1 MMLKVDTT
9 HPEGLDF
16 TDILARKKRL
26 THIDGARNWVLRV
39 MQDSKIHRTVPKPH
53 AKSSE
58 LLRAKQK
65 GGREPKN
72 MRGRTAFRV

>member
-1 MMLKVDTT
+1 MLKVDTT
-9 HPEGLDF
+9 HPEDLGF

-26 THIDGARNWVLRV
+26 THHIDDARNWVLRV

-72 MRGRTAFRV
+72 MRGRTGFRV